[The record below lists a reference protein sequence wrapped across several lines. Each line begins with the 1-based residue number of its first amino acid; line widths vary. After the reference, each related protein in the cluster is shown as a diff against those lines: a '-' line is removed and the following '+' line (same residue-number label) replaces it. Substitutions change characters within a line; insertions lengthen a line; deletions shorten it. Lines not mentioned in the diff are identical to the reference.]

1 MKNLFLILI
10 CVFLF
15 TACGG
20 GVDSNKVAEIEQMI
34 AAKDYESAQSI
45 SDGIV
50 DNNDLK
56 AIQVYDLCKLSIC
69 YAKLSDVQQQEDNMA
84 KAAKCFKAA
93 TEMNADSVA
102 AFITELP
109 LEDVQYAMLLRNLT
123 GSIGMPVDIEA
134 EEPIEAEVGSESS
147 TSEAEESPAEEPKE
161 PQKDKKAKTTKKE
174 SKPKTSK
181 EKSKQKTKKASKKTD
196 K

>member
-1 MKNLFLILI
+1 MKNLFLILT
-10 CVFLF
+10 CVFLL

-109 LEDVQYAMLLRNLT
+109 LEDVQYAMLIKTLT
-123 GSIGMPVDIEA
+123 GSIGAPINIEDEIDLEF
-134 EEPIEAEVGSESS
+134 EEIEEGEV
-147 TSEAEESPAEEPKE
+147 EEPKPVKE
-161 PQKDKKAKTTKKE
+161 EVADKSKDKKEQPKKKNKENKKKE
-174 SKPKTSK
+174 SPKKKK
-181 EKSKQKTKKASKKTD
+181 E
-196 K
+196 